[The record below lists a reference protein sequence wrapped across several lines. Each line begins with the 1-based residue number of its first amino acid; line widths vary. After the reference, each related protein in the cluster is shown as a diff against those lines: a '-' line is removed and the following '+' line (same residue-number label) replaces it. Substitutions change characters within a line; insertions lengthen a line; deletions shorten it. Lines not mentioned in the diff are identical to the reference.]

1 MSDPHERSMF
11 VLLCFLIGVLVFHPL
26 LGGQEFE
33 SRGLNLLTSAGLVL
47 IVWTLRRERWALAI
61 GIGLGLPCLGLNLL
75 ALWQTPG
82 RILDLLGHALLATFY
97 GFTAAVFLKHIL
109 FSHGLRVKRATL
121 YESACVYLLLGLFW
135 GTLYSFMEHLS
146 PGSFHLDPA
155 LADRHLDWSDF
166 LYHSFVTLT
175 TLGYGDLVPVAPMA
189 RSLTLLEAVVGVFY
203 VTALVARL
211 VSIYRPEEMLKGE
224 SDGHDCH

>member
-1 MSDPHERSMF
+1 MLSYWGS
-11 VLLCFLIGVLVFHPL
+11 GFHPL

-61 GIGLGLPCLGLNLL
+61 GVGLGLPCLGLNLL
-75 ALWQTPG
+75 ALWQTPD

-135 GTLYSFMEHLS
+135 GTLYSFMEPLFARFLS
-146 PGSFHLDPA
+146 SRPCSSRSPSGLVGLSLSQLCHPHDFGLRRPRSGGPDGPVVDFARGRGGCVLCDGAGS
-155 LADRHLDWSDF
+155 
-166 LYHSFVTLT
+166 SFGLN
-175 TLGYGDLVPVAPMA
+175 L
-189 RSLTLLEAVVGVFY
+189 
-203 VTALVARL
+203 
-211 VSIYRPEEMLKGE
+211 
-224 SDGHDCH
+224 

>member
-82 RILDLLGHALLATFY
+82 RIQDLLGHALLATFY

-121 YESACVYLLLGLFW
+121 YESACVYLLLCFGGLCTVSWSTSRRVPFISILLW
-135 GTLYSFMEHLS
+135 LIAIWTGRTFFITALS
-146 PGSFHLDPA
+146 PSRL
-155 LADRHLDWSDF
+155 W
-166 LYHSFVTLT
+166 
-175 TLGYGDLVPVAPMA
+175 
-189 RSLTLLEAVVGVFY
+189 
-203 VTALVARL
+203 VTATSFRWP
-211 VSIYRPEEMLKGE
+211 RWPGR
-224 SDGHDCH
+224 